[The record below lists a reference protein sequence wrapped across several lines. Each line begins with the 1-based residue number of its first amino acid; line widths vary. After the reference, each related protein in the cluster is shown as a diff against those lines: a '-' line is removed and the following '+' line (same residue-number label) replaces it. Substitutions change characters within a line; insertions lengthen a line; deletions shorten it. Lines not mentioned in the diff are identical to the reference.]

1 MNFVHLWKWK
11 PNRCYNLTNILCIT
25 GGLTAGSVDLHS
37 MAENGLDF
45 LYDRVLYW
53 VRQGRIIP
61 PEAPSNPEEKPP
73 HHESQSILPSINS
86 PRSDSSRDTRVST
99 KMKVSRKQMLMNED
113 KAQPKSWF
121 RYLEKKKAAEMST
134 RKNNQTRFLHVL
146 EGQRLQLKENLENR
160 KPLTPIKQTKPQIR
174 DRKSKKTGRKS
185 KDSFKDHNAS
195 DTDSGLNISFSTY
208 RQPSDLFH
216 DQHSLDDNTTIHT
229 IKEESPLPLKVV
241 SLHNSRV
248 HGRSKKDRSSQ
259 EAAKREQIQMYIVKE
274 LDEIEIGIPGLDFC
288 MSFVNFLA
296 VKRKY

>member
-1 MNFVHLWKWK
+1 
-11 PNRCYNLTNILCIT
+11 
-25 GGLTAGSVDLHS
+25 
-37 MAENGLDF
+37 
-45 LYDRVLYW
+45 
-53 VRQGRIIP
+53 
-61 PEAPSNPEEKPP
+61 
-73 HHESQSILPSINS
+73 
-86 PRSDSSRDTRVST
+86 
-99 KMKVSRKQMLMNED
+99 MKVSRKQMLMNED

-274 LDEIEIGIPGLDFC
+274 LDEIEIGMPGLDFC

>member
-1 MNFVHLWKWK
+1 MSE
-11 PNRCYNLTNILCIT
+11 ISSA

-61 PEAPSNPEEKPP
+61 PEAPSNPTAEKSS
-73 HHESQSILPSINS
+73 HHESHSMLPNITS
-86 PRSDSSRDTRVST
+86 PRSDSSRGT
-99 KMKVSRKQMLMNED
+99 KTSNKPILTRKQLLLNED

-121 RYLEKKKAAEMST
+121 RYLERKKQAELSS

-160 KPLTPIKQTKPQIR
+160 KPLTPLKPNKPPIKEK
-174 DRKSKKTGRKS
+174 KLKKTGRKS
-185 KDSFKDHNAS
+185 KERDKDHNAS

-208 RQPSDLFH
+208 RQPSDLYR
-216 DQHSLDDNTTIHT
+216 DHSLEDTSTFYP

-241 SLHNSRV
+241 PFHNSRLP
-248 HGRSKKDRSSQ
+248 GFSKKDRSSQ
-259 EAAKREQIQMYIVKE
+259 EAAKREQIQIYIAKE
-274 LDEIEIGIPGLDFC
+274 LEEIEIGEIWIL
-288 MSFVNFLA
+288 
-296 VKRKY
+296 KYFQVYNPALVYQILIERDCNER